1 MIENLSLAV
10 AMVCATVAIHF
21 GGLILLLRILRRRGH
36 RFRAHESVFGEVALI
51 MFVMLGIF
59 AIHTAEIWLYAAVYR
74 AIGAVVD
81 FETALYFSTSTFTT
95 LGYGD
100 VILPKEWQLFG
111 SIEAANG
118 LVLFGWSTAFLL
130 SVTTRLRTLEH
141 DWLEPRD
148 ETAPPG

>member
-1 MIENLSLAV
+1 MIENLALAI
-10 AMVCATVAIHF
+10 AMVSATVTIHF

-36 RFRAHESVFGEVALI
+36 RFHAHESVFGEVALLL
-51 MFVMLGIF
+51 FVILGIF
-59 AIHTAEIWLYAAVYR
+59 AIHTVEIWLYAVVYQG
-74 AIGAVVD
+74 IGAIAD
-81 FETALYFSTSTFTT
+81 FETALYFSTSSFTT

-100 VILPKEWQLFG
+100 VTLAREWRVFG

-141 DWLEPRD
+141 DWLERRD
-148 ETAPPG
+148 EAPPPP